1 MNKTLM
7 LERLIDH
14 YTGGNKAQFAAMVC
28 IKPQLLSNWL
38 KRNTFDAEQL
48 YKTCKGVS
56 ADWLLSGEGDM
67 IRNSQNGDSHIVN
80 TELVSLCKSLVAN
93 YQQRDDVMSKLVS
106 IIRNV

>member
-1 MNKTLM
+1 MDKTSM
-7 LERLIDH
+7 LEQLINH
-14 YTGGNKAQFAAMVC
+14 YTGGNKAHFAAMIC

-67 IRNSQNGDSHIVN
+67 IRNSQNDDSHIVN
-80 TELVSLCKSLVAN
+80 AELLGLCKALVSN